1 MWLIINLH
9 SHNFVHCVQIYHP
22 ILFNTTIPCLRQI
35 LPLSNSRRI
44 RDRPSLPLAMKSWLR
59 PPKHECIMYVP
70 CVMPWNL
77 RTRQRCWRSHMCIPW
92 HTHACTHSS
101 AAPQLADCPLILIT
115 DWCKWLPTALVGK
128 IVWLVMTIRPFPQQ
142 LQNRLTLNLIF
153 CICVGHYH
161 GSLGIESQGYRL
173 RVKVSKAGNVV
184 SLTSDHWSQGS

>member
-101 AAPQLADCPLILIT
+101 AAPST
-115 DWCKWLPTALVGK
+115 SWLPLDTH
-128 IVWLVMTIRPFPQQ
+128 
-142 LQNRLTLNLIF
+142 NRLVQMVTNCASGEDSVTGHDHPSISTAASEPTDLELNFLHM
-153 CICVGHYH
+153 CR
-161 GSLGIESQGYRL
+161 SLPWLTWNWKSRIQ
-173 RVKVSKAGNVV
+173 VKG
-184 SLTSDHWSQGS
+184 

>member
-35 LPLSNSRRI
+35 LPLSNSRRKETDLHCHWQWSPGW
-44 RDRPSLPLAMKSWLR
+44 DRRSTSVSCTFPVWCPGTYARGSGAEDPT
-59 PPKHECIMYVP
+59 
-70 CVMPWNL
+70 CVYPD
-77 RTRQRCWRSHMCIPW
+77 T
-92 HTHACTHSS
+92 HTHAHTVQRR
-101 AAPQLADCPLILIT
+101 PQLADCPLILIT

-128 IVWLVMTIRPFPQQ
+128 IVLLVMTIRPFPQQ